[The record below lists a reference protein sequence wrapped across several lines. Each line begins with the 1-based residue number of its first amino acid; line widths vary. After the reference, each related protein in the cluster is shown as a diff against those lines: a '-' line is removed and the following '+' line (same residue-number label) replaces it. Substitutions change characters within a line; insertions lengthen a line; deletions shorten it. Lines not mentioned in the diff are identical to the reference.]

1 MFYIFCYGENII
13 KYILFLTRMNHM
25 KRCRIVFPLLI
36 AIILLS
42 SCGITDNKQTNEI
55 KEKAT
60 LTISAAISLTDA
72 LEEMKPI
79 FEKEHDVELT
89 FNLGGSGKLAQ
100 QIQQGAPVDVFI
112 SANQDWMD
120 ILEHEKLIQS
130 DTRKDITGNKIAF
143 ISSKKT
149 NLSIDSLEEIDQLD
163 SVKQIAVGNPE
174 TVPAGKYTEQFLTS
188 LNKWDELQDKLILA
202 KDVRQVLTYVE
213 TGNADVGFVYESDA
227 KTSNQVNILFTADTT
242 LHDPIVYP
250 AAVMSDTEH
259 EDLAKDF
266 LRFLESDQAQD
277 ILKSYGFNK

>member
-1 MFYIFCYGENII
+1 
-13 KYILFLTRMNHM
+13 M

-143 ISSKKT
+143 ISSNKT